1 VSEVEF
7 LGEQFRIAERV
18 GLMPMMRFAKVAK
31 DGGDSDDLAGLT
43 AMYDLLEQCLA
54 EDEWER
60 FQAHAD
66 NTRADGEELM
76 GVVARVFEVLSA
88 RPTRRPSGSSAGPST
103 TARNSTVDSSSQ
115 VIAREEAAGRPDR
128 ALILVQAQEAR
139 AAS

>member
-1 VSEVEF
+1 VSDVDF
-7 LGEQFRIAERV
+7 CGERFRMADRV

-31 DGGDSDDLAGLT
+31 AGVDSDDLAGLT

-54 EDEWER
+54 EDEWDR

-66 NTRADGEELM
+66 KTRADGEELM
-76 GVVARVFEVLSA
+76 GVVAKVFEVLSA
-88 RPTRRPSGSSAGPST
+88 RPTRRPSDSSDGPST
-103 TARNSTVDSSSQ
+103 TAPSSTGDSSSQ